1 MDEEEGLN
9 RSINLSKP
17 MKAIILARV
26 STEEQMNEGQSIP
39 AQLSCGVLISTID
52 FYVRRNLLKP
62 VSFSQG
68 NYRLFN
74 KQESLRRL
82 KKIKELQ
89 KDKRL
94 TIKEIAKHFKTKK

>member
-1 MDEEEGLN
+1 MTT
-9 RSINLSKP
+9 IKP
-17 MKAIILARV
+17 KNKLIKISELAKK
-26 STEEQMNEGQSIP
+26 G
-39 AQLSCGVLISTID
+39 GVLISTID
-52 FYVRRNLLKP
+52 FYVRQGLLKP

-74 KQESLRRL
+74 ERESLRRL

-94 TIKEIAKHFKTKK
+94 TIGEITKYFKNK

>member
-1 MDEEEGLN
+1 MTIKNKKKLIRISE
-9 RSINLSKP
+9 
-17 MKAIILARV
+17 LAKKG
-26 STEEQMNEGQSIP
+26 E
-39 AQLSCGVLISTID
+39 VLISTID

-74 KQESLRRL
+74 KQESLKRL

-89 KDKRL
+89 KNERL
-94 TIKEIAKHFKTKK
+94 TIKEIAKYFKAKK